1 MSKRILLL
9 LCVALAVIVLQG
21 CAAKKPSPAPGA
33 PAAAGGTTATD
44 EATEDYGDNGN
55 GEPYPDAIEGFNR
68 GVFSF
73 NDGFITY
80 VFSPF
85 DTVYTGF
92 FPQDVRNGF
101 GNFYRNLGYPVR
113 LINALLQF
121 KFEKI
126 GKETASFAL
135 NTVFG
140 VGGLFNV
147 TRNMPALQSSPEDFS
162 QTLAFY
168 GLGEGTYVMLPL
180 MGPSTVRDIVGT
192 VADSFL
198 HPLSLVTPDSAR
210 YALVGHDKVN
220 AASAALPTY
229 KEIKKESF
237 DHYTSMK
244 DVFFQY
250 RRGLEQE

>member
-1 MSKRILLL
+1 MNRRTVFVLFVLVL
-9 LCVALAVIVLQG
+9 GLTLLQG
-21 CAAKKPSPAPGA
+21 CAAKTAHRAQAGPLGT
-33 PAAAGGTTATD
+33 AAAGEEEAIPED
-44 EATEDYGDNGN
+44 ET
-55 GEPYPDAIEGFNR
+55 YPDSLETVNR
-68 GVFSF
+68 GIFAF
-73 NDGFITY
+73 NDGFITHM
-80 VFSPF
+80 FSPV

-113 LINALLQF
+113 LVNALLQLRLD
-121 KFEKI
+121 KVA
-126 GKETASFAL
+126 KETASFAL

-147 TRNMPALQSSPEDFS
+147 TRNMPGLQSSPEDFS

-168 GLGEGTYVMLPL
+168 GLGSGTYVVLPFL
-180 MGPSTVRDIVGT
+180 GSTTVRDVVGT

-198 HPLSLVTPDSAR
+198 HPLSLITPDSAR
-210 YALVGHDKVN
+210 YALIGHDKAN
-220 AASAALPTY
+220 TASANLPAY
-229 KEIKKESF
+229 KTLKEESF

-244 DVFFQY
+244 DVYFQY

>member
-1 MSKRILLL
+1 MNKRTVFVLL
-9 LCVALAVIVLQG
+9 ALVLGLSLLQG
-21 CAAKKPSPAPGA
+21 CAAKTARQDQAIPAGG
-33 PAAAGGTTATD
+33 PAA
-44 EATEDYGDNGN
+44 EKEDTVPED
-55 GEPYPDAIEGFNR
+55 EPYPDSLERVNR
-68 GVFSF
+68 GIFAF

-80 VFSPF
+80 VFSPI

-113 LINALLQF
+113 MLNALLQF
-121 KFEKI
+121 KLDKMA
-126 GKETASFAL
+126 KETASFAL

-147 TRNMPALQSSPEDFS
+147 TRDMPGLQSSPEDFS

-168 GLGEGTYVMLPL
+168 GLGSGTYVVLPIL
-180 MGPSTVRDIVGT
+180 GSTTVRDAVGT

-210 YALVGHDKVN
+210 YALIGHDKAN
-220 AASAALPTY
+220 AASANLPAY
-229 KEIKKESF
+229 KSLKEESF
-237 DHYTSMK
+237 DHYTSVK
-244 DVFFQY
+244 DVYFQY

>member
-1 MSKRILLL
+1 MNKRILLL
-9 LCVALAVIVLQG
+9 LCVALAVFMLQG
-21 CAAKKPSPAPGA
+21 CAAKKTPPSL
-33 PAAAGGTTATD
+33 AAAAAATAD
-44 EATEDYGDNGN
+44 ETAEDYGDNGDNGN

-85 DTVYTGF
+85 DTFYTGF
-92 FPQDVRNGF
+92 FPQDIRNGF

-121 KFEKI
+121 KFDKI

-168 GLGEGTYVMLPL
+168 GLGEGTYVVVPFL
-180 MGPSTVRDIVGT
+180 GPSTVRDVVGT

-198 HPLSLVTPDSAR
+198 HPLSLVTPDSAK
-210 YALVGHDKVN
+210 YALIGHDKTN

-250 RRGLEQE
+250 RRGLEKE

>member
-1 MSKRILLL
+1 MNKRSMFL
-9 LCVALAVIVLQG
+9 LCLVLGVLLLQG
-21 CAAKKPSPAPGA
+21 CAGKKTNPTLTPDTVS
-33 PAAAGGTTATD
+33 ATD
-44 EATEDYGDNGN
+44 EYAESN
-55 GEPYPDAIEGFNR
+55 GEGENSEPQPDSLEGFNR

-80 VFSPF
+80 VFSPI

-92 FPQDVRNGF
+92 FPQDIRNGF
-101 GNFYRNLGYPVR
+101 SNFYRNLGYPVR

-121 KFEKI
+121 KFDKI

-140 VGGLFNV
+140 VGGLFHI
-147 TRNMPALQSSPEDFS
+147 THDMPRLQSSPEDFG

-168 GLGEGTYVMLPL
+168 GVGSGSYIVWPL
-180 MGPSTVRDIVGT
+180 LGPSTLRDTVGL

-198 HPLSLVTPDSAR
+198 HPFSLVQPDSAK
-210 YALVGHDKVN
+210 YALVGHDKAN
-220 AASAALPTY
+220 TASANLPTY
-229 KEIKKESF
+229 KTIKEESF

-244 DVFFQY
+244 DVYFQY
-250 RRGLEQE
+250 RRSLEKE

>member
-9 LCVALAVIVLQG
+9 LCVVLAVVMLQG
-21 CAAKKPSPAPGA
+21 CAGKKAAPTLA
-33 PAAAGGTTATD
+33 PDAAASVDDND
-44 EATEDYGDNGN
+44 EYADDNGN
-55 GEPYPDAIEGFNR
+55 GEPYPDSIEGFNR

-85 DTVYTGF
+85 DTFYTGF
-92 FPQDVRNGF
+92 FPQDIRNGF

-121 KFEKI
+121 KFDKI

-168 GLGEGTYVMLPL
+168 GLGEGTYVVLPFL
-180 MGPSTVRDIVGT
+180 GPSTARDIVGT

-198 HPLSLVTPDSAR
+198 HPLSLVTPDSAK

-229 KEIKKESF
+229 KDLKKDSF

-250 RRGLEQE
+250 RRGLEKE

>member
-1 MSKRILLL
+1 MNKRLLL
-9 LCVALAVIVLQG
+9 LCLALAIILLQG
-21 CAAKKPSPAPGA
+21 CAGKKTTPTSQ
-33 PAAAGGTTATD
+33 AAAPEQEEVYD
-44 EATEDYGDNGN
+44 EAEENGAH
-55 GEPYPDAIEGFNR
+55 PDSLEGFNR

-80 VFSPF
+80 VFSPI

-92 FPQDVRNGF
+92 FPPDIRAGF

-121 KFEKI
+121 KFDKMA
-126 GKETASFAL
+126 KETGSFAL

-147 TRNMPALQSSPEDFS
+147 TRNMPTLQSSPEDFS

-168 GLGEGTYVMLPL
+168 GLGSGTYLVLPIL
-180 MGPSTVRDIVGT
+180 GPTTLRDAVGS
-192 VADSFL
+192 VADSFA
-198 HPLSLVTPDSAR
+198 HPLSFVTPDSAK
-210 YALVGHDKVN
+210 YALIGHDKAN
-220 AASAALPTY
+220 AASANLPTY
-229 KEIKKESF
+229 KSIKEESF

-244 DVFFQY
+244 DVYFQY
-250 RRGLEQE
+250 RIGLEQE

>member
-1 MSKRILLL
+1 MSKRILLV
-9 LCVALAVIVLQG
+9 LCIFLAVAVLQG
-21 CAAKKPSPAPGA
+21 CAGKKTGPAMNPA
-33 PAAAGGTTATD
+33 PAA
-44 EATEDYGDNGN
+44 DNG
-55 GEPYPDAIEGFNR
+55 EIDESLDDVDITESYPDSIEGFNR

-85 DTVYTGF
+85 DTFYTGF
-92 FPQDVRNGF
+92 FPQDIRNGF

-113 LINALLQF
+113 LINALLQL
-121 KFEKI
+121 KFDKI

-140 VGGLFNV
+140 VGGLFNI
-147 TRNMPALQSSPEDFS
+147 TRDMPSLQSSPEDFS

-168 GLGEGTYVMLPL
+168 GLGEGTYLVIPIL
-180 MGPSTVRDIVGT
+180 GPSSVRDVVGS

-198 HPLSLVTPDSAR
+198 HPLSLVTPDSAK
-210 YALVGHDKVN
+210 YALIGHDKTN

-250 RRGLEQE
+250 RRGLEKE

>member
-1 MSKRILLL
+1 MSKRLLL
-9 LCVALAVIVLQG
+9 LCLVLGVILLQG
-21 CAAKKPSPAPGA
+21 CAAGKSAPAPTDMTADQEYEASYDEENGA
-33 PAAAGGTTATD
+33 
-44 EATEDYGDNGN
+44 
-55 GEPYPDAIEGFNR
+55 YPDSIEGFNR

-80 VFSPF
+80 VFSPI

-92 FPQDVRNGF
+92 FPQDIRNGF
-101 GNFYRNLGYPVR
+101 GNFYRKLAYPIR
-113 LINALLQF
+113 LVNALLQF
-121 KFEKI
+121 KFDKMA
-126 GKETASFAL
+126 KETGSFAL

-147 TRNMPALQSSPEDFS
+147 TRNMPSLQASPEDFS

-168 GLGEGTYVMLPL
+168 GLGSGSYVVLPI
-180 MGPSTVRDIVGT
+180 MGSTTVRDAVGT

-210 YALVGHDKVN
+210 YGLIGHDKAN
-220 AASAALPTY
+220 TASANLPTY
-229 KEIKKESF
+229 KNLKEESF
-237 DHYTSMK
+237 DHYTSIK
-244 DVFFQY
+244 DAYFQY

>member
-1 MSKRILLL
+1 MNKRILLL
-9 LCVALAVIVLQG
+9 CIILAAILMQG
-21 CAAKKPSPAPGA
+21 CAGKKAGTPMAPD
-33 PAAAGGTTATD
+33 TTTVEVD
-44 EATEDYGDNGN
+44 ESFENGEN

-85 DTVYTGF
+85 DTVYTGL
-92 FPQDVRNGF
+92 FPQDFRNGF
-101 GNFYRNLGYPVR
+101 GNFYRNLGYPIR
-113 LINALLQF
+113 LVNALLQF
-121 KFEKI
+121 KFDKMA
-126 GKETASFAL
+126 KETASFAL
-135 NTVFG
+135 NTAFG
-140 VGGLFNV
+140 FGGLFNV
-147 TRNMPALQSSPEDFS
+147 TRDLPALQSSPEDFS

-168 GLGEGTYVMLPL
+168 GLGEGTYIVIPIL
-180 MGPSTVRDIVGT
+180 GSSSVRDVVGT

-210 YALVGHDKVN
+210 YALTAHDKVN
-220 AASAALPTY
+220 TASANLPAY
-229 KEIKKESF
+229 KELKEESF

-250 RRGLEQE
+250 RRGLEKE